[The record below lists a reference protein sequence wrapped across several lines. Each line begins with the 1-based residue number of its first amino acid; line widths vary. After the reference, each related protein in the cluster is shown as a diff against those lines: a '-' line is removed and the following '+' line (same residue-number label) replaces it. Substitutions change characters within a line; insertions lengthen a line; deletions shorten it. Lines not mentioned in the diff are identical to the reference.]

1 MHASGGCVRACKVTA
16 SPCQC
21 GSHTLRAWVVW
32 ICRSRSRAF
41 NIVEMAAARTTIHRR
56 EERRALAIQRQ
67 EAFDLVRTIRRAAA
81 SSAAAS
87 NHLIMQTEA
96 RAKQWDTER
105 LQLTDGNA
113 TVSPETAG
121 GSVGSDSGG
130 DADAASEGKGA
141 EGGAGTDTAASVAAT
156 AVAVSSVSHPDVEA
170 VPGEP
175 TEAVAVAVAAPSPP
189 PPPRPPSPPQPKSV
203 HTVGVQVTPPPDAG
217 LEGFGP
223 LSTAGS
229 ATLANTAS
237 SAMAPRLLHFRA
249 HQRSQGLRPSPVK
262 HADDEERKQARAA
275 AEERRWM
282 EVEDRRSYALI
293 HAKWLRDQYV
303 CVRVCCMVV

>member
-1 MHASGGCVRACKVTA
+1 
-16 SPCQC
+16 
-21 GSHTLRAWVVW
+21 
-32 ICRSRSRAF
+32 
-41 NIVEMAAARTTIHRR
+41 MAAARTTIHRR

-105 LQLTDGNA
+105 LQLTDGSA
-113 TVSPETAG
+113 TVPPETAG
-121 GSVGSDSGG
+121 GSDSGG
-130 DADAASEGKGA
+130 DADAVSEGKGA

-156 AVAVSSVSHPDVEA
+156 AVTVSGVSHQDVEA

-175 TEAVAVAVAAPSPP
+175 GEAVAVAVAAPSPP

-217 LEGFGP
+217 FEGSGP

-229 ATLANTAS
+229 TTLANAAS

-262 HADDEERKQARAA
+262 HGDDEERKQARAA

-282 EVEDRRSYALI
+282 EVEDRRSYAII

-303 CVRVCCMVV
+303 CVCFCVLCAVIEL